1 MCEHLVCLQLK
12 FFLPF
17 PTPAGKP
24 TFMMIIN
31 QMMDIL
37 WQTAAAVANGTART
51 ASTN

>member
-12 FFLPF
+12 NFSPF
-17 PTPAGKP
+17 PNPAGKP

-37 WQTAAAVANGTART
+37 WQTAASVANETIRSA
-51 ASTN
+51 

>member
-17 PTPAGKP
+17 PNPAGKP

-37 WQTAAAVANGTART
+37 WQTAAAVANGTTRT